1 MTPTAPLRHPLDI
14 EGVPRTPRAD
24 ALRDALAA
32 RVVIADGAMGT
43 MLQRYEP
50 TLDDYRQLE
59 GCNEILNVSRPD
71 LIARIHDDYLAVGID
86 AIETNTFGAN
96 WSNLSDYGIDDRI
109 HELAEAG
116 ARIARERVEA
126 AEATDGRMRWVL
138 GSMGPGTKLPSL
150 GHTTYEHLK
159 ETFAL
164 QAEGLIDGGA
174 DAFLIETSQD
184 LLQTKA
190 AVNGC
195 KQAIVARGIRL
206 PIFVEVTV
214 ETTGTML
221 MGSEIGAAL
230 TALEPLGVDAIG
242 LNCATGPAEMSE
254 HLRHL
259 SKHSPVTI
267 ACMPNAGLPV
277 LTADGAHYPLTPAE
291 LATAHEQFV
300 REFGIGLVGGC
311 CGTTPEHLAAVV
323 ERLAPLA
330 EIGVSS
336 RRSAP
341 RSTSGEGTPVVERA
355 QRDETQRTVTI
366 EPGVASL
373 YQHVPF
379 QQDASYLAIGE
390 RTNAN
395 GSKAFREAMLEGRWD
410 DCVEIARNQIRV
422 GAHLLDV
429 CIDYVGR
436 DGVADIREVVSRFA
450 SASTLPLVID
460 STEPAVIRAGLELI
474 GGRPVVN
481 SVNYEDGDGPA
492 SRFGR
497 IMPLVKEHGTAVIA
511 LTIDEQGQ
519 ARTAQDKLRIASRLV
534 DALVGEW
541 GMKVE
546 DIIVDCL
553 TFPIATGQEET
564 RRDAIE
570 TIEAIRGLVAKY
582 PGIHTTLGV
591 SNVSFGLN
599 PAARSV
605 LNSVFLHEATQAGLD
620 SGIIDAAKI
629 VPLASIPDD
638 QRKVALD
645 LVWDRRERDADGNVT
660 YDPLA
665 VMLDLF
671 AGVDTAAL
679 RDQRAAELAALPVG
693 ERLERRIID
702 GELKGLEADLDLAR
716 ADGIAPLQIIN
727 DHLLEGMKVVGER
740 FGSGQ
745 MQLPFVLQSAEVM
758 KTAVALLEPH
768 MEKSSASG
776 KGRIV
781 LATVRG
787 DVHDIGKN
795 LVDIILTNNG
805 YDVVNLGIKQPI
817 ADIIAAA
824 EEHDADVIGM
834 SGLLVKSTVVM
845 KENLEELQS
854 RGLAKKWPVLLGG
867 AALTRAYV
875 EDDLAGL
882 FDGEVR
888 YAKDAFEGLALMEP
902 LVRVARGASP
912 DEVGLPPLKKRI
924 HREGSLLTLTE
935 PDAMPARSDV
945 AADNPVPAPPFWG
958 TRIVRGIALADYAA
972 FLDERA
978 TFMGQWG
985 LKPGRGDDGLSY
997 EQLVETEGRPRLRYW
1012 LDRILAE
1019 GMLDA
1024 SVAYGYFPVV
1034 SEGDDV
1040 VVLHHG
1046 DDPTGILGV
1055 PGLLAP
1061 DGGSLGLLGDVS
1073 SRSARSTPGASLA
1086 GDVSSRSA
1094 RSTPGGSPVGGVSS
1108 RSARGAA
1115 GAPPVVERGAQ
1126 RRDETESPAVGT
1138 ERLRFSFPRQ
1148 RRDRHLCLAD
1158 FVRSRD
1164 TSTGSGTGGRV
1175 DVLPVQLVTAG
1186 ARIDQVTAKLFAEDR
1201 YRDYYEL
1208 NGLVMQLTEAL
1219 AEFWHARIRSELGF
1233 AAEDPADTAGLF
1245 KLEYRGARFSLGYPA
1260 CPDMED
1266 RRKVVELLRPE
1277 RMGVEL
1283 SDELQLHPEQSTD
1296 AFVFH
1301 HPEAKYFS
1309 V

>member
-1 MTPTAPLRHPLDI
+1 MPRFALDI
-14 EGVPRTPRAD
+14 ESVPRPVRSQELLD
-24 ALRDALAA
+24 AVNH

-43 MLQRYEP
+43 MLQGRE
-50 TLDDYRQLE
+50 LSLEADFLGLE
-59 GCNEILNVSRPD
+59 GCNEILNVTRPD
-71 LIARIHDDYLAVGID
+71 VLADIHDAYFAVGID
-86 AIETNTFGAN
+86 AVETNTFGAN

-109 HELAEAG
+109 EELARAG
-116 ARIARERVEA
+116 AAIARERAEA
-126 AEATDGRMRWVL
+126 AEKTDGRMRWVL

-150 GHTTYEHLK
+150 GHTSYDYLK
-159 ETFAL
+159 QTFAL

-242 LNCATGPAEMSE
+242 LNCATGPDEMSE

-259 SKHSPVTI
+259 SKQSTVAI
-267 ACMPNAGLPV
+267 ACMPNAGLPI
-277 LTADGAHYPLTPAE
+277 LTADGAHYPLSPSE
-291 LATAHEQFV
+291 LATAHEQFI
-300 REFGIGLVGGC
+300 REFGLGLVGGC
-311 CGTTPEHLAAVV
+311 CGTTPEHMAAVV
-323 ERLAPLA
+323 ERLAPLRA
-330 EIGVSS
+330 
-336 RRSAP
+336 SAAV
-341 RSTSGEGTPVVERA
+341 TSGGRGADGERLPTEREA
-355 QRDETQRTVTI
+355 GI
-366 EPGVASL
+366 ASL
-373 YQHVPF
+373 YHHVNF
-379 QQDASYLAIGE
+379 DQESAYLAIGE

-395 GSKAFREAMLEGRWD
+395 GSKAFRQAMLEERWD
-410 DCVEIARNQIRV
+410 DCVDIAREQVRD

-436 DGVADIREVVSRFA
+436 DGVADIKEVVSRFA

-460 STEPAVIRAGLELI
+460 STEPQVLQAGLEHI
-474 GGRPVVN
+474 GGRPVIN
-481 SVNYEDGDGPA
+481 SVNYEDGDGPD
-492 SRFGR
+492 SRFAR

-511 LTIDEQGQ
+511 LTIDEHGQ
-519 ARTAQDKLRIASRLV
+519 ARTTEGKVAIASRLV

-541 GMKVE
+541 GMRVE

-570 TIEAIRGLVAKY
+570 TIEAIRQITAKY
-582 PGIHTTLGV
+582 PGIQTTLGV

-599 PAARSV
+599 PAARIA
-605 LNSVFLHEATQAGLD
+605 LNSVFLHEAVQAGLT

-629 VPLASIPDD
+629 VPLASLPEE

-645 LVWDRRERDADGNVT
+645 LVWDRREYDADGNLT

-665 VMLDLF
+665 SMLDLF

-679 RDQRAAELAALPVG
+679 KDQRAAELAALPTG
-693 ERLERRIID
+693 ARLERRIID
-702 GELKGLEADLDLAR
+702 GEGKGLEEDLDLAR
-716 ADGIAPLQIIN
+716 AEGMTPLGIIN
-727 DHLLEGMKVVGER
+727 DYLLEGMKVVGER
-740 FGSGQ
+740 FGAGE

-768 MEKSSASG
+768 MEKSDASG
-776 KGRIV
+776 KGTMVI
-781 LATVRG
+781 ATVRG

-805 YDVVNLGIKQPI
+805 YKVINLGIKQPI

-824 EEHDADVIGM
+824 EEHNADVIGM

-845 KENLEELQS
+845 KENLAELQS
-854 RGLAKKWPVLLGG
+854 RGLAKRWPIILGG

-875 EDDLAGL
+875 EQDLAGQ
-882 FDGEVR
+882 FGGEVR
-888 YAKDAFEGLALMEP
+888 YAKDAFEGLDLMEP
-902 LVRVARGASP
+902 LVQVARGADP
-912 DEVGLPPLKKRI
+912 AEVGLPALKKRK
-924 HREGSLLTLTE
+924 HQRGAKLTLTE
-935 PDAMPARSDV
+935 PEAMPGRSDV
-945 AADNPVPAPPFWG
+945 AADNHVPSPPFWG
-958 TRIVRGIALADYAA
+958 TRIVRGVSLHDFGA

-985 LKPGRGDDGLSY
+985 LKPGRGEDGASY
-997 EQLVETEGRPRLRYW
+997 EELVEREGRPRLRYW
-1012 LDRILAE
+1012 MDRILGE

-1034 SEGDDV
+1034 SEGEQV

-1046 DDPTGILGV
+1046 EDRDGVLGTA
-1055 PGLLAP
+1055 GLLAP
-1061 DGGSLGLLGDVS
+1061 DGGS
-1073 SRSARSTPGASLA
+1073 
-1086 GDVSSRSA
+1086 
-1094 RSTPGGSPVGGVSS
+1094 GGPI
-1108 RSARGAA
+1108 
-1115 GAPPVVERGAQ
+1115 
-1126 RRDETESPAVGT
+1126 GT
-1138 ERLRFSFPRQ
+1138 ERLRFDFPRQ

-1158 FVRSRD
+1158 FVRSRE
-1164 TSTGSGTGGRV
+1164 SGQI

-1186 ARIDQVTAKLFAEDR
+1186 GNVDEVTAKLFAGDH

-1233 AAEDPADTAGLF
+1233 AAEEPKDKAGLF
-1245 KLEYRGARFSLGYPA
+1245 KLDYRGARFSLGYPA

-1266 RRKVVELLRPE
+1266 RRKVVELLHPE
-1277 RMGVEL
+1277 RMGVVL
-1283 SDELQLHPEQSTD
+1283 SDELMLHPEQSTD

-1301 HPEAKYFS
+1301 HPEAKYFK